1 MGFARRFFQS
11 TIKQQ
16 RPFIA
21 TWKTDNTSSGSS
33 NSDQIKL
40 PLINT
45 GIYNF
50 SVDWGDGNSDTITVW
65 NQAETTHTY
74 LSSGTYTITILGKL
88 SGFAFGNLGDRLKIL
103 DIENWGDIIFTSQT
117 AAFGGSFRG
126 CSNLDITATDSP
138 SFQPGAQIGF
148 FSLCSSL
155 FFNESINNWDVSP
168 ITNFSAFIDTCPNF
182 NQPIGNWDVSNSLS
196 FNVMFRNSS
205 SFNQPIGNWDVSSAT
220 IFTGMFLGASNF
232 NQNLSSWD
240 VSSATNLSS
249 MFRDTSF
256 NNGGSD
262 GINNWNVSNC
272 TAFGGVNAGMFFNC
286 PFNQPIGNWDVGK
299 GINFSGMFFGNP
311 NFNQNISNWNVSFG
325 TNFATMF
332 FSATSFNQNIGGW
345 DVSKATDINQMFRNA
360 TSFDQNIGA
369 WDVSKVT
376 NFTNF
381 MFQKTAANYSAAN
394 LDAIY
399 NGWSALTL
407 VSGRTISFGT
417 IKYTAAGQAGR
428 DILTGAPNNWTIT
441 DGGT

>member
-1 MGFARRFFQS
+1 
-11 TIKQQ
+11 
-16 RPFIA
+16 
-21 TWKTDNTSSGSS
+21 
-33 NSDQIKL
+33 
-40 PLINT
+40 
-45 GIYNF
+45 
-50 SVDWGDGNSDTITVW
+50 
-65 NQAETTHTY
+65 
-74 LSSGTYTITILGKL
+74 
-88 SGFAFGNLGDRLKIL
+88 
-103 DIENWGDIIFTSQT
+103 
-117 AAFGGSFRG
+117 
-126 CSNLDITATDSP
+126 
-138 SFQPGAQIGF
+138 
-148 FSLCSSL
+148 
-155 FFNESINNWDVSP
+155 
-168 ITNFSAFIDTCPNF
+168 
-182 NQPIGNWDVSNSLS
+182 
-196 FNVMFRNSS
+196 
-205 SFNQPIGNWDVSSAT
+205 
-220 IFTGMFLGASNF
+220 
-232 NQNLSSWD
+232 
-240 VSSATNLSS
+240 LSS